1 MEIIVAKTAGFCFG
15 VERAV
20 QLAFENK
27 DKPNTYTF
35 GPIIHNEAVVHSLE
49 KKGIYSTNNIN
60 KDIKN
65 LIIRSHGVGKAI
77 YEKAKLNDISIVDA
91 TCPYVKKIHRLVEKH
106 YELGYKIILIGNE
119 GHPEIV
125 GINGWA
131 NNECLIMS
139 DLSELRANGLKKDCK
154 YFVVSQTTF
163 KRQVVQD
170 IINYLKENEYDF
182 EYIDTIC
189 NATKAR
195 QEEAAKI
202 AKQVDCMFVI
212 GSSYSSNTRKLLEIC
227 KNECSNTYGIENA
240 LDINCTMLQNCN
252 TIGITAGASTPS
264 YLIEEVITVINSK

>member
-1 MEIIVAKTAGFCFG
+1 MKIIVAKTAGFCFG

-27 DKPNTYTF
+27 DKPSTYTF

-49 KKGIYSTNNIN
+49 EKGIYSTNAVNQG
-60 KDIKN
+60 IKT
-65 LIIRSHGVGKAI
+65 LIIRSHGVGKEI
-77 YEKAKLNDISIVDA
+77 YTQAEKDNISIIDA
-91 TCPYVKKIHRLVEKH
+91 TCPYVKKIHHLVEKH
-106 YELGYKIILIGNE
+106 YKLGYKVILIGNE

-131 NNECLIMS
+131 NNECLIINE
-139 DLSELRANGLKKDCK
+139 LSELEVISLPKQCK

-170 IINYLKENEYDF
+170 IIAYLKENGYDF
-182 EYIDTIC
+182 EYVDTIC
-189 NATKAR
+189 NATKSR

-202 AKQVDCMFVI
+202 ATQVDCMFVI

-227 KNECSNTYGIENA
+227 KNECNNTYGIESA
-240 LDINCTMLQNCN
+240 ADITDAMLYNVD
-252 TIGITAGASTPS
+252 TLGITAGASTPS
-264 YLIEEVITVINSK
+264 YLIEEVITMLNNK